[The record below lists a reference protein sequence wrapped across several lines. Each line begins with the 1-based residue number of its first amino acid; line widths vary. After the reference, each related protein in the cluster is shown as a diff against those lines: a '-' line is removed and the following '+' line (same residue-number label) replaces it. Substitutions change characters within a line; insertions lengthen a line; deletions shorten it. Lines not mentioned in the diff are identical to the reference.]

1 MEFTIPRRTRARRSR
16 AQYIVLFRYPKVH
29 DMPVSVELLMEYGL
43 TKSVAERLAVL
54 WQKKCD
60 EVAALKVQVLTLT
73 NERDE
78 ARALGRIA

>member
-1 MEFTIPRRTRARRSR
+1 
-16 AQYIVLFRYPKVH
+16 
-29 DMPVSVELLMEYGL
+29 MPVSVELLMEYGL